1 MHKLLLLVPMA
12 LLSLFAYS
20 QVKVEGSVRDAAEGQ
35 PLSGATILIK
45 GKTGGA
51 STNSAGKFSIT
62 VPNADAV
69 LIISSLGF
77 VSKEVRVGN
86 QVSIDVTLSREES
99 ELKSVVVTA
108 LNIKRQKGALGY
120 AVSEATAKD
129 IAGFGET
136 NAMQSLA
143 GKLAGVTITGTTAG
157 PTGSSRITIRGVR
170 ELLGNNQPLY
180 VIDGVP
186 AVNGNIGSADQN
198 GGFDLGDGLSD
209 INPND
214 VESITVLKGAS
225 AAVLYGSRALNGV
238 VLITTKSGRGRK
250 GIGVEFSSNMTI
262 DRVNTKLDEVQKE
275 YGQGSNGLLP
285 RTVGEA
291 PNIVDSWGPRYT
303 EADSILQRDG
313 TMRPYKYID
322 GNMKDFFRHGIT
334 WLNTVAVTGGN
345 ENANMRASYSNISSK
360 DVNPKAGFSRNSFSL
375 RGELKLTERLT
386 VEAKGN
392 LLLEDV
398 TNRPALTD
406 DVNNIGNGL
415 LSIAG
420 NFDQAWMKRYANDD
434 GSYINYT
441 GNLYRANPYWTINR
455 TTNNSNKK
463 RVGGALTVKYK
474 FTDKLSAQVN
484 AGTDFYTFNFENF
497 YDKYT
502 PSRDGGILQLRTIT
516 MKEENYQAMINY
528 VTPLFGDFKLN
539 AMAGGNMMRARNTN
553 REVTGQEIV
562 EPGKAIIANFKTVRV
577 VDAPAGNTSRA
588 IHSLFG
594 NAELSWRDQVFAN
607 FQARNDWSS
616 TLPPSNWSYFY
627 PSVDLSWVLS
637 NSLDLS
643 NTPVS
648 YAKLRAS
655 FGKVGSDAIPG
666 NAAFYYSLTGLSFDG
681 KPMGEILGNTVPNNK
696 IKPTFKVSQE
706 LGAEIGLFKDRL
718 SVDFTWYNEETKDAI
733 VILPIASSSGYN
745 DALLNAAT
753 LQNKGVEILV
763 KTTPVKLSNFR
774 WDLSF
779 NYAKNRNKVIS
790 LAEGLETFTIAQ
802 ARWAGATIT
811 GDVGDRFGSIY
822 GVDFTYNDK
831 GQTIIGDNGLPV
843 YSSAPVLLG
852 NTTPDWTGGITNSFT
867 WKGLEL
873 RAVIDI
879 RVGGDLFS
887 MSNLNMYGQGVA
899 PATLPGRDG
908 WNEYNRE
915 IRTWRDGGEVGPQP
929 TQNNRGYIAPGV
941 KADGSPNE
949 TAVGPSEFWR
959 SVSENTPRPFI
970 YDGGFVKLRDVGLNY
985 TLPRSLYKRVPVQ
998 NITVGLI
1005 GRNLW
1010 IISKNTPNID
1020 PESNYNNGNG
1030 QGFEYGSLPG
1040 RQRYGFNVLIKL

>member
-1 MHKLLLLVPMA
+1 MA
-12 LLSLFAYS
+12 LLSMYS
-20 QVKVEGSVRDAAEGQ
+20 WAQVKVEGSVTDAADGQ
-35 PLSGATILIK
+35 PLSGATVLIK

-62 VPNADAV
+62 VPNDNAILV
-69 LIISSLGF
+69 FSSLGF
-77 VSKEVRVGN
+77 VTKEVPVKGQATFN
-86 QVSIDVTLSREES
+86 ITLSREES
-99 ELKSVVVTA
+99 ELRSVVVTA

-120 AVSEATAKD
+120 AVAEATAKD

-143 GKLAGVTITGTTAG
+143 GKLAGVSITGTTAG

-209 INPND
+209 LNPND

-250 GIGVEFSSNMTI
+250 GLGVEFSSNMTI
-262 DRVNTKLDEVQKE
+262 DRVNTKLDEVQKL
-275 YGQGSNGLLP
+275 YGQGNNGLTP
-285 RTVGEA
+285 RTVGDA

-303 EADSILQRDG
+303 EVDSILQRDG
-313 TMRPYKYID
+313 TKRPYKYLED
-322 GNMKDFFRHGIT
+322 NMKGFFRNGVT
-334 WLNTVAVTGGN
+334 WMNTVAVTGGN
-345 ENANMRASYSNISSK
+345 ENANMRFSYSNISNT
-360 DVNPKAGFSRNSFSL
+360 DVNPKAGFSRNTFSL
-375 RGELKLTERLT
+375 RGELKVTEKLT

-420 NFDQAWMKRYANDD
+420 NFDQAWLKNYQNED

-441 GNLYRANPYWTINR
+441 GNPYRANPYWTINK
-455 TTNNSNKK
+455 TTNNSDKK
-463 RVGGALTVKYK
+463 RVGGALTAKYQ
-474 FTDKLSAQVN
+474 FNEKLSAQVS

-502 PSRDGGILQLRTIT
+502 PSRDGGVLQLRSIS

-539 AMAGGNMMRARNTN
+539 AMAGGNLMRARNTN
-553 REVTGQEIV
+553 REITGQEIV
-562 EPGKAIIANFKTVRV
+562 EPGKNIIANFKSIRV
-577 VDAPAGNTSRA
+577 IDAPAGNTSRA
-588 IHSLFG
+588 IHSVFG
-594 NAELSWRDQVFAN
+594 NAEFSWRDQVFVN

-627 PSVDLSWVLS
+627 PSLDLSWVVS
-637 NSLDLS
+637 KSLDLS

-666 NAAFYYSLTGLSFDG
+666 SADFYYALTGLTFDG
-681 KPMGEILGNTVPNNK
+681 KPMGEILGTTVPNDN

-706 LGAEIGLFKDRL
+706 LGAEIGFLKDRL

-753 LQNKGVEILV
+753 LKNQGVEILV
-763 KTTPVKLSNFR
+763 RATPVKLSDFR

-779 NYAKNRNKVIS
+779 NYARNRNKVVK

-811 GDVGDRFGSIY
+811 GDVGEKFGSIY

-831 GQTIIGDNGLPV
+831 GEMIIAGDGKPV
-843 YSSAPVLLG
+843 YSSTPMLLG

-867 WKGLEL
+867 WRGLEL

-887 MSNLNMYGQGVA
+887 MSNLNMYGQGTA

-908 WNEYNRE
+908 WNEYSRE
-915 IRTWRDGGEVGPQP
+915 IRAWQDGGSVGAEP
-929 TQNNRGYIAPGV
+929 TQQNRGYIAPGA
-941 KADGSPNE
+941 KDDGTPNDVAISPS
-949 TAVGPSEFWR
+949 VYWR
-959 SVSENTPRPFI
+959 SVSETTPRPFI
-970 YDGGFVKLRDVGLNY
+970 YDGGFVKLRDIGLNY
-985 TLPRSLYKRVPVQ
+985 TLPKSLYKRVPVQ

-1040 RQRYGFNVLIKL
+1040 RKRYGFNVLIKL